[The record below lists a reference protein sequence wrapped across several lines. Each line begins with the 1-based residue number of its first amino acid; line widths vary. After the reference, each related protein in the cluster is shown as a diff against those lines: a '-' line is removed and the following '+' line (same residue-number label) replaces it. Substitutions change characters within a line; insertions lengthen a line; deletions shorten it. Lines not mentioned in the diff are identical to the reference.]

1 MDFYNVT
8 SKDENLDFDGDI
20 EKGELYVK
28 QLEGGV
34 VYGNN
39 SMMKE
44 LECEGVKN
52 GGLKG
57 GNESIIHE
65 EMEISSFDSSSDDQ
79 LESVRLVVV
88 EKISRGVGR
97 KVVKEKGKGMSA
109 KKHPKPPRPPRGLS
123 LDSADQKLIKEL
135 HELARVKRARVERMK
150 ALKKA
155 KESRPRSLKNQLFA
169 TLLTILFCLVLFF
182 QGISSRTSTTTN
194 MRETH
199 YLSDIAKQHRTISV
213 QQYSVSSVA
222 NLNVPGSESPR

>member
-1 MDFYNVT
+1 MGVMMDTYNVT
-8 SKDENLDFDGDI
+8 SKDGYFDFEGDI
-20 EKGELYVK
+20 EKGE
-28 QLEGGV
+28 

-39 SMMKE
+39 FMMKE
-44 LECEGVKN
+44 LECEGAKN
-52 GGLKG
+52 GRLER
-57 GNESIIHE
+57 GNETVIHE
-65 EMEISSFDSSSDDQ
+65 DMEISSIDSSSDDQ
-79 LESVRLVVV
+79 LESVRLVV
-88 EKISRGVGR
+88 EKSSRGVGR
-97 KVVKEKGKGMSA
+97 KVVKEKGKAISA

-194 MRETH
+194 IRETQ
-199 YLSDIAKQHRTISV
+199 YLSDIAKQHRIISV

-222 NLNVPGSESPR
+222 NLNVADSESPRNFSLNL